1 MSILFELFYTFLK
14 VGLFSFGGG
23 YGMLSVIQG
32 EVVTRHAWLT
42 SAEFTDIVAISQMT
56 PGPIG
61 INSATYV
68 GYTAAMNATGSP
80 AVAVAGSL
88 LASLAVMLP
97 SFVIMLTISR
107 YFMKYSK
114 SNSVEAVFR
123 ALRPAVVGLIA
134 SAALLLMTVE
144 NFGSPT
150 ESTMQFV
157 VSVLLFVGAFVAT
170 YRFKVSPIVI
180 VIVCG
185 AIGGLFYGL
194 AGGCWWFAG
203 GN

>member
-1 MSILFELFYTFLK
+1 MTILIELFYTFIK

-32 EVVTRHAWLT
+32 EIVTRHAWLT
-42 SAEFTDIVAISQMT
+42 STEFVDIVAVSQMT

-114 SNSVEAVFR
+114 HPLVESVFTS
-123 ALRPAVVGLIA
+123 LRPAVVGLIA
-134 SAALLLMTVE
+134 SAALLLMTEE

-150 ESTMQFV
+150 ENTVQFV
-157 VSVLLFVGAFVAT
+157 VSILLFVAAFIAT
-170 YRFKVSPIVI
+170 KWFRVSPILI

-185 AIGGLFYGL
+185 AVGGVFYGL
-194 AGGCWWFAG
+194 AGG
-203 GN
+203 N

>member
-1 MSILFELFYTFLK
+1 MTILFKLFYTFVK

-32 EVVTRHAWLT
+32 EIVTRHAWLT
-42 SAEFTDIVAISQMT
+42 SMQFTDIVAVSQMT

-68 GYTAAMNATGSP
+68 GYTAALNATGSP

-88 LASLAVMLP
+88 LASFAVMLP

-107 YFMKYSK
+107 FFMRYGK
-114 SNSVEAVFR
+114 NPAVERVFA

-134 SAALLLMTVE
+134 SAALLLMTKE

-150 ESTMQFV
+150 GDTLQFV
-157 VSVLLFVGAFVAT
+157 VSVLLFVVSFVAALR
-170 YRFKVSPIVI
+170 YKLSPILI
-180 VIVCG
+180 VIL
-185 AIGGLFYGL
+185 AGLFGGVFY
-194 AGGCWWFAG
+194 GCW
-203 GN
+203 